1 MLFSL
6 NFMFLNAVSW
16 RAEFCRLG
24 ELGNK
29 KNSSLSGT
37 VVNRAYQISI
47 QTIHQPLDGFLSV
60 VVSTLLLL
68 HSWCFLYP
76 RYPCSPPGTPSPPQ
90 PPGWSFSR
98 SQPCSPTPTT
108 IKCYCSDIRR
118 WRRRQFH
125 VFNRSFMTFCVI
137 YRVQK
142 KIYIRKTSCAENHS
156 DPWLDSITVFPKYS
170 SKKHRKMMTKF
181 RSFNYLLMTVQL

>member
-1 MLFSL
+1 
-6 NFMFLNAVSW
+6 MFLTAVSW
-16 RAEFCRLG
+16 RAELCHLG

-98 SQPCSPTPTT
+98 SQPCSPTTTT

-118 WRRRQFH
+118 WGKRQFH

-142 KIYIRKTSCAENHS
+142 KFTSEKLLVRRIIQIRDSTRSQFSQNTLPRSIGKWWLSSDHSTIY
-156 DPWLDSITVFPKYS
+156 
-170 SKKHRKMMTKF
+170 
-181 RSFNYLLMTVQL
+181 

>member
-1 MLFSL
+1 
-6 NFMFLNAVSW
+6 MFLTAVSW
-16 RAEFCRLG
+16 RAELCHLG

-76 RYPCSPPGTPSPPQ
+76 RYSCSPPGTPSPPQ

-108 IKCYCSDIRR
+108 IKSYCSDIRR
-118 WRRRQFH
+118 WGRRQFH

-137 YRVQK
+137 YTKKNLHQK
-142 KIYIRKTSCAENHS
+142 NFLCGESFRSVTRLDHS
-156 DPWLDSITVFPKYS
+156 FPKILFQEAS
-170 SKKHRKMMTKF
+170 E
-181 RSFNYLLMTVQL
+181 NDD

>member
-6 NFMFLNAVSW
+6 NFMFLIAVSW

-142 KIYIRKTSCAENHS
+142 KFTSEKLLVRKIIQIR
-156 DPWLDSITVFPKYS
+156 DSTRSVFPKYS